1 MNASQK
7 SMRESEMVIN
17 RRLPVN
23 IVDEDLSYFGP
34 DLAKEISRPHI
45 REYSDV
51 KISAEGFLFQNN
63 QVMSESFPSI
73 KNFESWTKRS
83 RFKTDLQNLSL
94 MRNNSKDSV
103 VWVTDAWSD
112 RYFHWI

>member
-7 SMRESEMVIN
+7 AVRESEMVIN

-23 IVDEDLSYFGP
+23 IVDEDLRYFGS

-45 REYSDV
+45 REYADV

-63 QVMSESFPSI
+63 QVMNESFPNI
-73 KNFESWTKRS
+73 KNFEWWKTRS
-83 RFKTDLQNLSL
+83 RFKTLAQNISL
-94 MRNNSKDSV
+94 ERNNSKDSV
-103 VWVTDAWSD
+103 VW
-112 RYFHWI
+112 